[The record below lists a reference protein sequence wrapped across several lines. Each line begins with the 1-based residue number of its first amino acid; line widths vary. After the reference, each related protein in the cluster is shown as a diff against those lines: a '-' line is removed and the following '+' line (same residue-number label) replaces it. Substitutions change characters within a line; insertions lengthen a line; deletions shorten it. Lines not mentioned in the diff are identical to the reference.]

1 MINKIKTLN
10 MVINPKSKEDKFL
23 LEIDS
28 KAYNVVIHDATKIAI
43 DKTLNEMVKCK
54 DIEQM
59 NSLALNKEIQE
70 KLYSKA
76 FENPGRNIIIEKEYM
91 PELVNA
97 LSEYKNVLTT
107 EIKKAEEID
116 ELCDKMH
123 YCNIL
128 LRQLS

>member
-28 KAYNVVIHDATKIAI
+28 KAYNVVRDDDTKIPI

-59 NSLALNKEIQE
+59 NSLALNKEMQE

-91 PELVNA
+91 PELINA

>member
-28 KAYNVVIHDATKIAI
+28 KAYNVVIHDAIKITI

-54 DIEQM
+54 ELEQM
-59 NSLALNKEIQE
+59 NSLALKKEVQE

-91 PELVNA
+91 TELINA